1 MLKKVLS
8 SAILLAAMNAS
19 AGENYFANEWDAK
32 GLIAIEGAAGSTN
45 TSYRDTTTTPGST
58 IITNDETS
66 AAVSG
71 SLKLGGETKFYR
83 LFLAGSYYQLDVPN
97 TSVSTA
103 MSLGLQVDYLIR
115 AGEHFNIFMG
125 LNGGGIVSTF
135 DYDVAGVVTSTT
147 NQNGYGGAQ
156 AGANIDLI
164 DNLGIE
170 LGVRAKHVFSDND
183 TFAID
188 DMFEAYGSIVFKFI
202 GEY

>member
-1 MLKKVLS
+1 
-8 SAILLAAMNAS
+8 MNAS
-19 AGENYFANEWDAK
+19 AGENYFANERDAK

-188 DMFEAYGSIVFKFI
+188 DMFEAYDSIVFKFTD
-202 GEY
+202 EY